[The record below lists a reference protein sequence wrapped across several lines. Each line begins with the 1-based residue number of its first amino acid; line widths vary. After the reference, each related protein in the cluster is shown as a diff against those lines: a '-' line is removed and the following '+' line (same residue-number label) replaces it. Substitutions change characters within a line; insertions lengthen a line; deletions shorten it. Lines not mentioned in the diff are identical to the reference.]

1 MNATFEDRLLEELKR
16 EIEARGP
23 QPAPARRPRRPVTAP
38 RLALVA
44 GLATAATVAAVLLP
58 GSPTTPEAYAVD
70 RNGDGTVTVT
80 LYDLTPDPEEQE
92 ALVKRVREL
101 GVLVSIDTL
110 PLGSSCVWPRGKVI
124 QAPAGVGD
132 PGMKIDIGK
141 PVDGMPGI
149 KPSTP
154 PDTERKGPSTD
165 SGWQATL
172 HPGDT
177 LVIEIDQDIAWYSAV
192 KGAAAPCD
200 PRPATQPSFIPSLP
214 PPPATD

>member
-23 QPAPARRPRRPVTAP
+23 QPAPARRPRRLVTAP

-58 GSPTTPEAYAVD
+58 GSPTTPKAYAVD

-80 LYDLTPDPEEQE
+80 LYDLTPDPEEQK

-110 PLGSSCVWPRGKVI
+110 PLGSSCVRPRGKVI
-124 QAPAGVGD
+124 QSPAGVAD
-132 PGMKIDIGK
+132 PGMNIEIAK
-141 PVDGMPGI
+141 PADAPPGV
-149 KPSTP
+149 PTP
-154 PDTERKGPSTD
+154 PVTKGKAPDSD

-192 KGAAAPCD
+192 KGAATPCD
-200 PRPATQPSFIPSLP
+200 PRPDTQSSFIPSLP

>member
-1 MNATFEDRLLEELKR
+1 MKATFEDRLLEELKR

-23 QPAPARRPRRPVTAP
+23 QPAPARRPRRLVTAP

-44 GLATAATVAAVLLP
+44 GLATAATVAAMLLP

-80 LYDLTPDPEEQE
+80 LYDLTPDPEEQK

-101 GVLVSIDTL
+101 GVLVSVDTL
-110 PLGSSCVWPRGKVI
+110 PLGSSCVRPRGKVI
-124 QAPAGVGD
+124 EPPAGVAD
-132 PGMKIDIGK
+132 PEMKIDIGK

-154 PDTERKGPSTD
+154 PDTERKGPPID
-165 SGWQATL
+165 SGWRATL

-177 LVIEIDQDIAWYSAV
+177 LVIEIDQDIAWYSAI

-200 PRPATQPSFIPSLP
+200 PRPFAQPGPL
-214 PPPATD
+214 PPPATDD